1 MLLGMERVL
10 AEDFFVDGSADARV
24 YSPSKRRFTARHREL
39 LEQRERSSSSWAEV
53 ALSACLRRLA
63 SSVLTESWGVGVVD
77 AWTEG
82 DDTFCVVYRWKDFG
96 STLGL
101 RRVRP
106 IQPQVGEATDAQW
119 WGRDVADFDI
129 GEPLGTVAK
138 RLRLGADGIS
148 WWGSPGEQT
157 PVEPT

>member
-10 AEDFFVDGSADARV
+10 VEDFFVDGSAAAGV
-24 YSPSKRRFTARHREL
+24 YSPSRRRFTARHREL
-39 LEQRERSSSSWAEV
+39 LERCARPSLSWAELS
-53 ALSACLRRLA
+53 LSACLRRLA
-63 SSVLTESWGVGVVD
+63 SSSVTESWGVGVVD

-82 DDTFCVVYRWKDFG
+82 DDTFCVVYRRMNFG

-106 IQPQVGEATDAQW
+106 TQPQVGEPTEAEW

-129 GEPLGTVAK
+129 GEPLGTVAS
-138 RLRLGADGIS
+138 RLRVGADGIS
-148 WWGSPGEQT
+148 WWGSLGEET
-157 PVEPT
+157 PVKPT